1 MYGATVLK
9 GRARQVYKMCKQA
22 KKMKQAHAW
31 RKTIHAS
38 IVASGEGYPTVAMV
52 GIKEDKQEGA
62 NDQINEQQ
70 ITAPK
75 GMMSQNNTG
84 VTDTSKAAA
93 IGVLS

>member
-1 MYGATVLK
+1 
-9 GRARQVYKMCKQA
+9 
-22 KKMKQAHAW
+22 
-31 RKTIHAS
+31 
-38 IVASGEGYPTVAMV
+38 MV

-75 GMMSQNNTG
+75 GMMNQNNTD

-93 IGVLS
+93 IGASKGIWSSDTTKGHDHKASGAFS

>member
-1 MYGATVLK
+1 
-9 GRARQVYKMCKQA
+9 
-22 KKMKQAHAW
+22 MKQAPAW
-31 RKTIHAS
+31 RRTIQAS
-38 IVASGEGYPTVAMV
+38 IVASDQGYPTVAMV
-52 GIKEDKQEGA
+52 GIIEDKQEGA

-75 GMMSQNNTG
+75 GMMNQNNTD

>member
-1 MYGATVLK
+1 
-9 GRARQVYKMCKQA
+9 
-22 KKMKQAHAW
+22 
-31 RKTIHAS
+31 
-38 IVASGEGYPTVAMV
+38 MV

-75 GMMSQNNTG
+75 AMMNQNNTD